1 MKFDREQIEKEA
13 LEKHAKRSKEYQ
25 DNPFMFEIN
34 RRKEIEAFIQSVPPE
49 RQEGLRKLQATWDNA
64 MKGAGS
70 QHNRLVIAEG
80 MLMHHFINKFKP
92 TIGGE

>member
-1 MKFDREQIEKEA
+1 VNFDREKIEKEA
-13 LEKHAKRSKEYQ
+13 LAKHAKRSKQYEE
-25 DNPFMFEIN
+25 NPFMFEIN
-34 RRKEIEAFIQSVPPE
+34 RRKEIEVFINSCSEENQPA
-49 RQEGLRKLQATWDNA
+49 LRELQATWDAA

-92 TIGGE
+92 TICGE